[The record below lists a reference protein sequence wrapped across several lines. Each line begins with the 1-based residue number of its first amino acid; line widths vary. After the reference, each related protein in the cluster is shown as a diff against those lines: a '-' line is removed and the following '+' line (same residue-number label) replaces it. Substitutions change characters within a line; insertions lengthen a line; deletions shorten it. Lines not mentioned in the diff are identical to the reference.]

1 MTFIYLFLGWAH
13 EMCAL
18 YIPEVQFASVSTM
31 EPIVLQSVL
40 DDHCNKRQGL
50 PVSQAGLRLLDSSE
64 PEPPAS
70 TSQIA
75 GITEMVEPMK
85 KLAGMD
91 VELTAEERDF
101 LSVTYKN
108 VIGATRASWRI
119 ISSLE
124 QKEGNKGEDKQKMIG
139 KYQQMVETELKFI
152 CGDVLDALDKHLI
165 PAATTGKSKVFY
177 YEM

>member
-1 MTFIYLFLGWAH
+1 
-13 EMCAL
+13 MCAL

-91 VELTAEERDF
+91 VELTAEERNF

-124 QKEGNKGEDKQKMIG
+124 QKEGNKGGEDKQKMIG

-152 CGDVLDALDKHLI
+152 CGDILDALDKHLI